1 MTSLR
6 ERLIQDLQLRNRSA
20 GTIRTYVSH
29 IVGLAR
35 YYRQS
40 PEQLDQEQ
48 VRAYLVH
55 LMQEQ
60 RVSFSHYNATVCALR
75 FLYRVTLGKDWP
87 IARLPYAKRP
97 RQLPSVL
104 SHQEVARLLRCVPQL
119 KQRVILITIYAT
131 GLRVSEAIRLR
142 PQDIDSQRM
151 VIHVRSGKGAKDR
164 LVPLSPLLL
173 ESLRQYWRLARPQ
186 DWLFPGDQPLA
197 HLSREAVTRTCRLA
211 ALAAGLSK
219 RVTPHLL
226 RHSFAT
232 RLVELGTDLHTIQQI
247 LGHSRIGTTSL
258 YMHVSATRL
267 RSTAS
272 PLDALAAELP
282 GLLSSTATRPS
293 KSPTSSADTAPHSS
307 ADAAPASPATSNGS

>member
-1 MTSLR
+1 MNSSHTCLPS
-6 ERLIQDLQLRNRSA
+6 RLVALSPCRPESRPLNSDPFFPPLPAVSHKAGLVGFRGTCNRSA

-35 YYRQS
+35 YYRQP
-40 PEQLDQEQ
+40 PEQLDLEQ
-48 VRAYLVH
+48 VRSYLLH
-55 LMQEQ
+55 LMQER

-75 FLYRVTLGKDWP
+75 FLYRVTLGKDWR
-87 IARLPYAKRP
+87 IERLPYAKRP

-104 SHQEVARLLRCVPQL
+104 SHQEVARLLQCVPQL
-119 KQRVILITIYAT
+119 KQRLILLTIYAT
-131 GLRVSEAIRLR
+131 GLRVSEAIRLL
-142 PQDIDSQRM
+142 PEDIDSQRM

-173 ESLRQYWRLARPQ
+173 DALRQYWRAERPQ
-186 DWLFPGDQPLA
+186 RWLFPGDRPLA
-197 HLSREAVTRTCRLA
+197 SITQATVARTCRLA
-211 ALAAGLSK
+211 ALAAGVSK
-219 RVTPHLL
+219 RVTPHVL

-258 YMHVSATRL
+258 YTHVSAARL

-282 GLLSSTATRPS
+282 GLLR
-293 KSPTSSADTAPHSS
+293 
-307 ADAAPASPATSNGS
+307 

>member
-1 MTSLR
+1 MSALR
-6 ERLIQDLQLRNRSA
+6 QRLIQDLQLRNRSA

-29 IVGLAR
+29 VLGLAR

-40 PEQLDQEQ
+40 PEQLDQDQ
-48 VRAYLVH
+48 VRGYLMH
-55 LMQEQ
+55 LMQER

-75 FLYRVTLGKDWP
+75 FLYRITLGKDWP
-87 IARLPYAKRP
+87 IERLPYAKRP
-97 RQLPSVL
+97 KQLPSVL

-119 KQRVILITIYAT
+119 KQRLILLTLYAT

-142 PQDIDSQRM
+142 PEDIDSQRM
-151 VIHVRSGKGAKDR
+151 VIHVRLGKGAKDR

-173 ESLRQYWRLARPQ
+173 EALRQYWRMARPQ
-186 DWLFPGDQPLA
+186 GWLFPGDQPLA
-197 HLSREAVTRTCRLA
+197 HLTRETVTRTCRLA

-219 RVTPHLL
+219 HVTPHLL

-258 YMHVSATRL
+258 YTHVSAARL

-282 GLLSSTATRPS
+282 GLLHPTEAGRW
-293 KSPTSSADTAPHSS
+293 KSPTSSAGTAPNSS
-307 ADAAPASPATSNGS
+307 VGAAPASPSTNIAP

>member
-1 MTSLR
+1 MSSLR
-6 ERLIQDLQLRNRSA
+6 QRLIQDLQLRNRST

-29 IVGLAR
+29 VLGLAR
-35 YYRQS
+35 FYRQS

-48 VRAYLVH
+48 VRGYLLH
-55 LMQEQ
+55 LMHER

-87 IARLPYAKRP
+87 IERLPYAKRP
-97 RQLPSVL
+97 KQLPSVL
-104 SHQEVARLLRCVPQL
+104 SHQEVVQVLRCVPQL
-119 KQRVILITIYAT
+119 KQRVILLTLYAT

-142 PQDIDSQRM
+142 PEDIHSQRM

-173 ESLRQYWRLARPQ
+173 EALRQYWRITRPR

-197 HLSREAVTRTCRLA
+197 HLTRVTVARTCRLA

-247 LGHSRIGTTSL
+247 LGHSRIGTTAL
-258 YMHVSATRL
+258 YTHVSATRL

-282 GLLSSTATRPS
+282 GLLHPTAGRS
-293 KSPTSSADTAPHSS
+293 KSPTSSAGTAPNSS
-307 ADAAPASPATSNGS
+307 ANAAPACPWTSNES

>member
-1 MTSLR
+1 MSSLR

-48 VRAYLVH
+48 VRGYLVY
-55 LMQEQ
+55 LMQER

-87 IARLPYAKRP
+87 IERLPYAKRP
-97 RQLPSVL
+97 KQLPSVL
-104 SHQEVARLLRCVPQL
+104 SHQEVARLVRCIPQL
-119 KQRVILITIYAT
+119 KQRLILLTIYAT

-173 ESLRQYWRLARPQ
+173 EALRQYWRIARPQ
-186 DWLFPGDQPLA
+186 SWLFPGDQPLA
-197 HLSREAVTRTCRLA
+197 HLTRETVTRTCRLA

-258 YMHVSATRL
+258 YTHVSASRL

-272 PLDALAAELP
+272 PLDALSAELP
-282 GLLSSTATRPS
+282 GLLRPTAAVRS
-293 KSPTSSADTAPHSS
+293 KSPTSSAGTAPNSS
-307 ADAAPASPATSNGS
+307 ANAAPASRSTNSES

>member
-1 MTSLR
+1 MSALR

-55 LMQEQ
+55 VMQEQ
-60 RVSFSHYNATVCALR
+60 RVSFSHYNALVCALR
-75 FLYRVTLGKDWP
+75 FLYRVTLGK
-87 IARLPYAKRP
+87 
-97 RQLPSVL
+97 
-104 SHQEVARLLRCVPQL
+104 E
-119 KQRVILITIYAT
+119 
-131 GLRVSEAIRLR
+131 
-142 PQDIDSQRM
+142 RM
-151 VIHVRSGKGAKDR
+151 VIHVRAGKGAKDR

-173 ESLRQYWRLARPQ
+173 EALRQYWRQARPR

-197 HLSREAVTRTCRLA
+197 HLSRESVARTCRLA
-211 ALAAGLSK
+211 ALASGLSK

-258 YMHVSATRL
+258 YTHVSATRL

-282 GLLSSTATRPS
+282 GLLSPTATRPS
-293 KSPTSSADTAPHSS
+293 KSPTSSADTAPPSS
-307 ADAAPASPATSNGS
+307 ANEATDSPATNNES